1 MKLLRR
7 TGRDHLRYT
16 ALVLAAAGVLLFV
29 VLTRIIGQ
37 ETDEKLLV
45 NIARIEARLAQGE
58 AVASLPPVME
68 VEPLDGVL
76 PPVVVLKDTVLFDAV
91 EDDEELF
98 REANVVRTVNGQG
111 YRITLRQVQLEPHD
125 YLGSIGLAIAI
136 AFALLLI
143 VLVVIQRR
151 TARRI
156 WDPFYRDLEAMKQF
170 SLKEQ
175 HGISL
180 STSGVDEFNDLNRVV
195 SGLVEK
201 VLADHRML
209 KEFSENAAHEMRT
222 PVAVIQARLEDAAQD
237 PGLSKEQAEAIGAA
251 QTAVQRLSQLN
262 SALLLLTRIDNL
274 QFTERTP
281 INASEVIDEVMEQ
294 LQGHIVE
301 RGIQATLHLD
311 RSVVIEGEPTLF
323 RILVLNLLKNA
334 VGHNTTKGSVVVSLT
349 GTILHIRNTGLPLSG
364 DPQRMF
370 DRFARASEEK
380 GSVGLGL
387 SIARRICAVHSW
399 NIDYTTKENEHS
411 VVVRFHLQDHSS
423 ITA

>member
-29 VLTRIIGQ
+29 VLTRIIAE

-45 NIARIEARLAQGE
+45 NIARIEERLAQNE

-68 VEPLDGVL
+68 VVELDGVL
-76 PPVVVLKDTVLFDAV
+76 ERVDVLKDTLLFDPE
-91 EDDEELF
+91 EDDEEVF
-98 REANVVRTVNGQG
+98 REASAVRTIEGRS
-111 YRITLRQVQLEPHD
+111 YHITLRQVVLEPHD
-125 YLGSIGLAIAI
+125 YLGSIGIALAI

-156 WDPFYRDLEAMKQF
+156 WDPFYRDLEAIKGF
-170 SLKEQ
+170 SLKDQ
-175 HGISL
+175 QAIAL
-180 STSGVDEFNDLNRVV
+180 TTSDVDEFNDLNRVV
-195 SGLVEK
+195 STLMEK
-201 VLADHRML
+201 VHADHRML

-222 PVAVIQARLEDAAQD
+222 PVAVIQARLDDAAQD
-237 PGLSKEQAEAIGAA
+237 PGLSKEQAAAIGAA
-251 QTAVQRLSQLN
+251 QAAVQRLSQLN

-274 QFTERTP
+274 QFAERVP
-281 INASEVIDEVMEQ
+281 INAAEVIDDVLEQ
-294 LQGHIVE
+294 LQGHIAE
-301 RGIQATLHLD
+301 RGIHITLHTD
-311 RSVVIEGEPTLF
+311 RSVVSEGEPTLF

-334 VGHNTTKGSVVVSLT
+334 VGHNIANGSVVVSLT
-349 GTILHIRNTGLPLSG
+349 GHILHIRNTGLPMSG

-370 DRFARASEEK
+370 DRFARASKEK
-380 GSVGLGL
+380 GSIGLGL
-387 SIARRICAVHSW
+387 SIAQRICAAHGWS
-399 NIDYTTKENEHS
+399 IDYTTKENEHS
-411 VVVRFHLQDHSS
+411 VVVRFQLQDRSS